1 MLNCRQVELK
11 LNPTSGNIHG
21 TVSQLQWTESSS
33 ANAFPRCGDTVCKAL
48 DWAPWPCMVLL
59 LPSAKLN
66 QSQQQV
72 YTSIT
77 TPRTANEMFCI
88 NTTWHLITHCE
99 MDDLFFWAY
108 WKTGMRLCC
117 QKFKWRRKFK
127 NNTYPFLLVM
137 LMPFPVRWLGGY
149 LDLKIISKTEPCF
162 PALQDPM
169 YVDETAS
176 MPHKAIFYNHT
187 KFSSGVL
194 WKHFWTVQPNKEK
207 KRKERKEKTGRE
219 SFCFPVSFIRLHE
232 LVLSTM
238 KWNVAA
244 PFELFP
250 SDQDCV
256 ADGPLNVLF
265 TFPSSDKAFE
275 KYL

>member
-162 PALQDPM
+162 PALQDLT

-187 KFSSGVL
+187 KFSSGVYENISGQFSPI
-194 WKHFWTVQPNKEK
+194 KKKK
-207 KRKERKEKTGRE
+207 KRKKRKDREGVILFSSIIYQTAWAGFIYHEVKCRCSLWAFPFRSGLCGRWTFKRTFYF
-219 SFCFPVSFIRLHE
+219 SF
-232 LVLSTM
+232 
-238 KWNVAA
+238 
-244 PFELFP
+244 
-250 SDQDCV
+250 
-256 ADGPLNVLF
+256 
-265 TFPSSDKAFE
+265 
-275 KYL
+275 

>member
-1 MLNCRQVELK
+1 
-11 LNPTSGNIHG
+11 
-21 TVSQLQWTESSS
+21 
-33 ANAFPRCGDTVCKAL
+33 
-48 DWAPWPCMVLL
+48 
-59 LPSAKLN
+59 
-66 QSQQQV
+66 
-72 YTSIT
+72 
-77 TPRTANEMFCI
+77 MFCI

-162 PALQDPM
+162 PALQDLM

-187 KFSSGVL
+187 KFSSGVYENISGQFSPI
-194 WKHFWTVQPNKEK
+194 KKKKEKKEK
-207 KRKERKEKTGRE
+207 KRQGGSHFVFQYHLSDCMSWFYLPWSEMSLLPL
-219 SFCFPVSFIRLHE
+219 SFSLQIRTVWQMDL
-232 LVLSTM
+232 
-238 KWNVAA
+238 
-244 PFELFP
+244 
-250 SDQDCV
+250 
-256 ADGPLNVLF
+256 
-265 TFPSSDKAFE
+265 
-275 KYL
+275 